1 MERPRWNPV
10 LAALIAATFSLT
22 AQGQSGDNAAYWYQR
37 AIDAYSKLPRSTVDL
52 IHNYDWSNP
61 DLVVTDELRF
71 ALGSAQSVIRLA
83 QRGAGGEYSDFGLN
97 YEEGFELLLPHL
109 NSMRGIVK
117 LMRTDTVVKLRD
129 GDTSNA
135 ATQIAS
141 LYRIGAHMSEDRILI
156 SGLVGQAIFS
166 VGEFATQRGL
176 DEGAFGAEDSA
187 AILQSL
193 KGLDPID
200 PFAYVEGMSM
210 EREIM
215 ATWLSTR
222 FEEDGGLDVVVD
234 SLFLEPEG
242 ELRTGL
248 ENLDDDT
255 FYEQLDQVDQ
265 LANTM
270 IETFMMSDEQGAR
283 DKLAALGEE
292 IASGEHGMLAQV
304 LMPAYGKIYDRML
317 QAREQV
323 ATRIESLE
331 AIAQG
336 EVEPQAIANGAV
348 WYIRAAAMLHEID
361 AEQRASFTGLAQQLG
376 EPVDEQMAETLR
388 NAQAVVETVR
398 MASSKG
404 RCDFAPYRYNTVR
417 VLPDY
422 LAGQRGLGAFLLA
435 DAVRLVDETDF
446 AGAAERVALCFH
458 LAADLG
464 TDEIIVTSL
473 VSHDLF
479 NRAFVFTNQAY
490 NDWYFDRDEQPV
502 LNEAV
507 EQTGRSDPFGHI
519 AAIMAAKQEVND
531 DLRFWV
537 IKSPTTVE
545 QLEKIT
551 SAWGGDQLLYA
562 LIATSPGSLAYPPE
576 PEKIAE
582 VFQPFADLLSI
593 EAAVAA
599 AARHDAVEALVSAGE
614 LKIFEDNDPAEIAN
628 VRGSL
633 LSARADLRR
642 AVLMLG
648 KHKPEPAAEEQD
660 EPTTATP
667 TSDGDQRL

>member
-1 MERPRWNPV
+1 MERARWNPV
-10 LAALIAATFSLT
+10 LAALIAATLSLA

-52 IHNYDWSNP
+52 IADSDWSSP

-83 QRGAGGEYSDFGLN
+83 QRGAGGEYSDFGLD

-109 NSMRGIVK
+109 GSMRGIVK
-117 LMRTDTVVKLRD
+117 LMRTDSMVKLRD
-129 GDTSNA
+129 GDASNA
-135 ATQIAS
+135 AAQIAD
-141 LYRIGAHMSEDRILI
+141 LYRIGEHMSEDRILI

-166 VGEFATQRGL
+166 VGEFAVQRGL
-176 DEGAFGAEDSA
+176 DEGAFGAEDST

-200 PFAYVEGMSM
+200 PFGYVEGMSM

-215 ATWLSTR
+215 ATWLTTR
-222 FEEDGGLDVVVD
+222 FEEDGGLGGMIEG
-234 SLFLEPEG
+234 LFLEPEG
-242 ELRTGL
+242 ELRAGL
-248 ENLDDDT
+248 ENLDSDA
-255 FYEQLDQVDQ
+255 FYTQIDQVDQ

-270 IETFMMSDEQGAR
+270 IETFMMTDEQGAR

-323 ATRIESLE
+323 AARIESLE

-336 EVEPQAIANGAV
+336 EVEPLVVANGAV
-348 WYIRAAAMLHEID
+348 WYIRAATLLQEID
-361 AEQRASFTGLAQQLG
+361 LDQRAAFTGLAQQLG
-376 EPVDEQMAETLR
+376 QPIDEQMTETLR
-388 NAQAVVETVR
+388 DAQAVVDTVR
-398 MASSKG
+398 TASAKR
-404 RCDFAPYRYNTVR
+404 RCDFAPYRYNTIR
-417 VLPDY
+417 VLPEY
-422 LAGQRGLGAFLLA
+422 LAGQRELGAFLLA
-435 DAVRLVDETDF
+435 DAVRLVDEADF

-464 TDEIIVTSL
+464 TDETIVTSL

-479 NRAFVFTNQAY
+479 KRAFVFTNQAY
-490 NDWYFDRDEQPV
+490 NDWFFSRDEQPL

-519 AAIMAAKQEVND
+519 AAILAAKQEVND
-531 DLRFWV
+531 DLRRWIF
-537 IKSPTTVE
+537 KSPTTVE
-545 QLEKIT
+545 QLDDAVN
-551 SAWGGDQLLYA
+551 AWGGDQLLYA

-582 VFQPFADLLSI
+582 AFQPFADLLSI

-599 AARHDAVEALVSAGE
+599 AARHDAVEALASAGD
-614 LKIFEDNDPAEIAN
+614 LKIFEDNDPAEIAK
-628 VRGSL
+628 VRDSL
-633 LSARADLRR
+633 LTARADLRR

-660 EPTTATP
+660 EPTTTTP
-667 TSDGDQRL
+667 TADHEQRP